1 LTKCIARTAYFFPKT
16 VDEAIEIKRA
26 YGVGG
31 QFIAGGTDLLLS
43 LGSVYTEALI
53 DLSRIPALVEIT
65 TRGSTVDIGAAVTY
79 SKIIQNS
86 EIMRIVPLLGQ
97 AVRTIGG
104 MQVRNV
110 ATLVGNVVNASPAAD
125 TLPAL
130 YVLNTEVHFTRSKDV
145 LKLPIEEFVVGP
157 GQVVLE
163 RDEIVTGISFERP
176 EEGWLGTY
184 EKLGLRK
191 SMAISVASMAVMLQ
205 MDSSKSI
212 QARMALGAVAPTA
225 IRVPEA
231 EHLLTGAD
239 INDTT
244 IEAVADAA
252 SDAARPI
259 DDVRSTAD
267 FRTRVIKGLVRR
279 ALYDLLS
286 QSKKGEG

>member
-1 LTKCIARTAYFFPKT
+1 MTKSVTRTAYFFPKT

-26 YGVGG
+26 HGAGG

-43 LGSVYTEALI
+43 LGSVRTEALI

-65 TRGSTVDIGAAVTY
+65 IPGSTVEVGAAVTY
-79 SKIIQNS
+79 SQILQNPK
-86 EIMRIVPLLGQ
+86 IMRAVPLLGQ

-104 MQVRNV
+104 VQVRNV

-130 YVLNTEVHFTRSKDV
+130 YVLNAEVHFTRGKDV
-145 LKLPIEEFVVGP
+145 LNVPIEEFIIGP
-157 GQVVLE
+157 GQTVLG
-163 RDEIVTGISFERP
+163 RDEIVTGISFECP
-176 EEGWLGTY
+176 GKGWLGAY

-205 MDSSKSI
+205 MGESKAH

-231 EHLLTGAD
+231 EHVLDGAD
-239 INDTT
+239 LNDKT

-259 DDVRSTAD
+259 DDVRSTAA

-279 ALYDLLS
+279 ALYDLRS
-286 QSKKGEG
+286 QSMEGEG